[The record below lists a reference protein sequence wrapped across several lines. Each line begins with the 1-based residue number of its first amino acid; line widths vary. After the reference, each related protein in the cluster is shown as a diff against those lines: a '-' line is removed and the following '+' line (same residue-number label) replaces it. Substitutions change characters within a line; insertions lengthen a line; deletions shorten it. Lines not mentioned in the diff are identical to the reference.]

1 MWATLKTFSTNNC
14 TLGKLY
20 FDGDFICNTIE
31 REWLDNKVNVSCIP
45 AGHYLCTITNS
56 PRFGITYQVNDVD
69 GRTHILFHT
78 ANRAS
83 ELQGC
88 IAPVSSFGILN
99 NEWAGFNSRA
109 AYNRFMI
116 ASNGKDFDLEIIRI

>member
-1 MWATLKTFSTNNC
+1 MKATLKTFSTNSC

-20 FDGDFICNTIE
+20 FNEAFICNTIE
-31 REWLDNKVNVSCIP
+31 REWLDNKVNISCIP
-45 AGHYLCTITNS
+45 AGNYKCSITNS
-56 PRFGITYQVNDVD
+56 PRFGLTYQVNDVD
-69 GRTHILFHT
+69 GRTHILFHK

-88 IAPVSSFGILN
+88 IAPVTDYGIIN
-99 NEWAGFNSRA
+99 KEWAGLSSKS

-116 ASNGKDFDLEIIRI
+116 AANGKDFDLEIIRV

>member
-1 MWATLKTFSTNNC
+1 MKATLKTFSTNIC

-20 FDGDFICNTIE
+20 FNQAFICNTIE
-31 REWLDNKVNVSCIP
+31 RKWLDNKVNVSCIP
-45 AGHYLCTITNS
+45 SGNYKCSITNS
-56 PRFGITYQVNDVD
+56 PRFGLTYQVNDVD
-69 GRTHILFHT
+69 GRTHILFHK

-88 IAPVSSFGILN
+88 IAPVTDYGIIN
-99 NEWAGFNSRA
+99 NEWAGLNSKS

-116 ASNGKDFDLEIIRI
+116 AANGKDFDLEIIRI

>member
-1 MWATLKTFSTNNC
+1 MKATLKRFSTNSC

-20 FDGDFICNTIE
+20 FNKAFVCNTIE
-31 REWLDNKVNVSCIP
+31 REWLDNKVNISCIP
-45 AGHYLCTITNS
+45 AGNYKCSITNS
-56 PRFGITYQVNDVD
+56 PRFGLTYQVNDVD
-69 GRTHILFHT
+69 GRTHILFHI

-88 IAPVSSFGILN
+88 IAPVKDYGIIN
-99 NEWAGFNSRA
+99 DEWAGLSSTS

-116 ASNGKDFDLEIIRI
+116 AANGKDFDLKIIWV